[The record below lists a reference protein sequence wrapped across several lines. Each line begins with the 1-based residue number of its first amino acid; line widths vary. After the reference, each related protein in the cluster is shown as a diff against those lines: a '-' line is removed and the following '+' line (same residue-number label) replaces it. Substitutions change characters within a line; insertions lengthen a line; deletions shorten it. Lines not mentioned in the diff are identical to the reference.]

1 MGKKNRKKQDDG
13 DYFASLGAPTENA
26 VDDAAAEKAEEERL
40 ARQAKAAAQREAK
53 KQKEAQE
60 RAERAA
66 VAERARLAM
75 ERRNNKGK
83 SVVVEEEEGEAVAEP
98 APAPV
103 KEEEEA
109 APPPPPPLSAFAR
122 VLLFLRPFSPDA
134 GAVSGVGKLY
144 RFLWI
149 LLAAFAS
156 PATIE
161 DVDAH
166 LRTSNSEAAEK
177 IDAEDERKRTTM
189 LFCPDTGKWF
199 PRNTKVWSLA
209 SLRRT
214 DTQIERWVKNLKT
227 KGSKEQ
233 WTRVKDGDG
242 WASCPSKLGTADEDL
257 GDSEVSFYAC
267 LDGKVFEC
275 SDWVASHVCTRAAAR
290 ELGCV
295 DGPRTLFR
303 VAVDDVQGAVATLDK
318 KASASL
324 HAKAGVAKKAP
335 KEKLSRAEKKAKK
348 KAYGR

>member
-1 MGKKNRKKQDDG
+1 MLNSITNMGKKTKK
-13 DYFASLGAPTENA
+13 
-26 VDDAAAEKAEEERL
+26 K
-40 ARQAKAAAQREAK
+40 
-53 KQKEAQE
+53 
-60 RAERAA
+60 
-66 VAERARLAM
+66 
-75 ERRNNKGK
+75 
-83 SVVVEEEEGEAVAEP
+83 
-98 APAPV
+98 
-103 KEEEEA
+103 A
-109 APPPPPPLSAFAR
+109 APPPPPPLSSFAR

-134 GAVSGVGKLY
+134 GAVSGVGKVWRL
-144 RFLWI
+144 LW
-149 LLAAFAS
+149 LVLSTFAS

-166 LRTSNSEAAEK
+166 LRTSNSAAAEK

-214 DTQIERWVKNLKT
+214 DTTIERWVKNLKT
-227 KGSKEQ
+227 KGKSEQ
-233 WTRVKDGDG
+233 WTRVRDGDG
-242 WASCPSKLGTADEDL
+242 WASCPSKLGVADEDL
-257 GDSEVSFYAC
+257 GDSDVQFYAC
-267 LDGKVFEC
+267 LDQKVFEC

-303 VAVDDVQGAVATLDK
+303 VVVDDVQGAVATLDK
-318 KASASL
+318 KASAAL
-324 HAKAGVAKKAP
+324 HAKAGVSTKKQP